1 MLDKSLADGQ
11 KRPIFVVQEHWASHH
26 HFDFRL
32 EKEGVLLSWAVPKG
46 VPLLPGERRL
56 AIKVEDHPLSYA
68 DFEGIIPEGEYGAGR
83 VAIWDKGSYQPVLFE
98 PGKVEVV
105 LFGQKLSG
113 KYVLVKTSM
122 SEKSWLLICVAD
134 DDKIGK

>member
-1 MLDKSLADGQ
+1 MMSGSSLADGQ

-32 EKEGVLLSWAVPKG
+32 ERKGVLLSWAVPKG
-46 VPLLPGERRL
+46 IPLLPGQRHL

-68 DFEGIIPEGEYGAGR
+68 DFEGVIPEGEYGAGR
-83 VAIWDKGSYQPVLFE
+83 VVIWDKGDYQPLSFE
-98 PGKVEVV
+98 PGKIEVI

-113 KYVLVKTSM
+113 KYILVKTTM
-122 SEKSWLLICVAD
+122 SEKSWLLICGTG
-134 DDKIGK
+134 DDKI